1 MDLKD
6 IVDAINGTATENS
19 QYDVAPTIGD
29 IIDGIYIPLKVGSI
43 DPNATKEERAAEQ
56 EKVDKNI
63 ELANKL
69 NEFVDKG
76 ILDRDFSLKGV
87 VADDNI
93 VELNENATFDQ
104 YKQSLFNPS
113 KDSIINAVNEI
124 KANPFYQLKETL
136 KAEVKNPVVEL
147 TKSLAGEVLDN
158 VTLPK
163 VQDILDKL

>member
-6 IVDAINGTATENS
+6 IVNAIDGTATENS
-19 QYDVAPTIGD
+19 QYNEVPTIGD

-43 DPNATKEERAAEQ
+43 DPNATEEETAKEQ
-56 EKVDKNI
+56 EIVNKNI
-63 ELANKL
+63 EFANRLKKFID
-69 NEFVDKG
+69 NG
-76 ILDRDFSLKGV
+76 ILDKDFSLKGV
-87 VADDNI
+87 VANDNI

-104 YKQSLFNPS
+104 YKQSLFEPIKN
-113 KDSIINAVNEI
+113 SIINAVDEI
-124 KANPFYQLKETL
+124 KANPFFQLRETL
-136 KAEVKNPVVEL
+136 KAEVKNPIVEL